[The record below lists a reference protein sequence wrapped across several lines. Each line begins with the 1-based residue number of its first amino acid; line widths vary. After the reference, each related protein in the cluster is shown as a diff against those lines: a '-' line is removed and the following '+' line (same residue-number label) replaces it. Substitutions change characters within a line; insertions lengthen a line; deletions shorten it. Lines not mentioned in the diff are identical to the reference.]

1 MLLSS
6 NETLHFTVSRERG
19 PFEGVPFTTMFNIT
33 TLMAPVTGGGA
44 ARRGWVDQPNQRGT
58 MDIVWSCLS
67 TLFICLWTMLHL
79 NLPAPDDGRW
89 AILWRKARW
98 LLLGVL
104 APELPMLF
112 AFAQWASAKRSV
124 VDMHNLGFT
133 ETEWTLVHAFYA
145 DSGGYV
151 LHPPDT

>member
-1 MLLSS
+1 
-6 NETLHFTVSRERG
+6 
-19 PFEGVPFTTMFNIT
+19 
-33 TLMAPVTGGGA
+33 
-44 ARRGWVDQPNQRGT
+44 
-58 MDIVWSCLS
+58 
-67 TLFICLWTMLHL
+67 MLHL